1 MRRDQMRKCERLASQ
16 HDRGSTQELI
26 ELARPHL
33 LHWFIQHTDYYQTR
47 TNVITTIC
55 PICLWL
61 GNDTHN
67 VEWHQ
72 KWFLTWILGAT
83 NASQST
89 REGLIANQPELE
101 IYILVVEIYFVI
113 RGNTFSWNATYL
125 PFKLF
130 WLVQP
135 MHLNRAVE
143 VSSQPKI
150 APALQ
155 NFLLGRGFFSVFA
168 FPGLC
173 PETITPTIWSCCK
186 GCISMGSPPR
196 PQIWDHTPRF
206 FQSPK
211 ASIDHR
217 AFLADA
223 MDATWQSVQFS
234 DVVGRQDPRLRLVR
248 FQGRAPGWNF

>member
-1 MRRDQMRKCERLASQ
+1 MSNLFLVGQWYAQC
-16 HDRGSTQELI
+16 
-26 ELARPHL
+26 
-33 LHWFIQHTDYYQTR
+33 
-47 TNVITTIC
+47 
-55 PICLWL
+55 
-61 GNDTHN
+61 

-72 KWFLTWILGAT
+72 KRFLTWILGAT

-89 REGLIANQPELE
+89 REGLITNQPELE

-155 NFLLGRGFFSVFA
+155 NFLLDRWFFFVFA

-234 DVVGRQDPRLRLVR
+234 DVVGRQDPRLRLLR